1 MRECIALKLYEERP
15 VGVHMVLLYR
25 ARGLSF
31 TGELVAGL
39 CLIRDSCGESREAGI
54 DIPCEQAYVLNLRTH
69 ESSLTRSD
77 KCAISILTHTLTV
90 PRSVPV
96 ELPFLSFHVEKT
108 PTALVDFHPIPR
120 FSDSFFA
127 KRKWLQHFFADR
139 F

>member
-69 ESSLTRSD
+69 ESSLTRSV
-77 KCAISILTHTLTV
+77 KCAITILIL
-90 PRSVPV
+90 
-96 ELPFLSFHVEKT
+96 
-108 PTALVDFHPIPR
+108 
-120 FSDSFFA
+120 
-127 KRKWLQHFFADR
+127 
-139 F
+139 